1 MAFMTTAL
9 ELNSRGPGKQVEYIT
24 PEHSLSRPC
33 GIRTNT
39 VRQGD
44 LLIPDRFSFTLF
56 RGCEDSDGEILSKLI
71 TFHGELRTLRATS
84 SADVSYVKALLRDL
98 VASDNL
104 DRLWSGRNLIADS

>member
-1 MAFMTTAL
+1 MAAMTTAL

-24 PEHSLSRPC
+24 TEHSLAKPA

-39 VRQGD
+39 VRQSD
-44 LLIPDRFSFTLF
+44 LLVPDRFSFTVF
-56 RGCEDSDGEILSKLI
+56 RGCEDSDGEILPKLI
-71 TFHGELRTLRATS
+71 TFHGELRVLRAAAT
-84 SADVSYVKALLRDL
+84 ADVSYVAALVRDI